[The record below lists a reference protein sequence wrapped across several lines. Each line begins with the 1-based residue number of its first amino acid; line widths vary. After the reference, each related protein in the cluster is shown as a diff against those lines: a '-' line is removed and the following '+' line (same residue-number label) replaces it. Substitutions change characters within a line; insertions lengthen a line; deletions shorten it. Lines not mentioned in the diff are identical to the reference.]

1 MKIVEAHN
9 DVPNNPVPKR
19 NQGIVEYRTPPV
31 PEAVQNAY
39 ADLVYPD
46 TEDVVTIFSNRL
58 PHGYKLKKSELK
70 IILYTYLDRGVT
82 EYDGDYII
90 PSYHK
95 DKIVERMVN
104 HIAFGIV
111 EK

>member
-1 MKIVEAHN
+1 MKDFNEGRV
-9 DVPNNPVPKR
+9 V
-19 NQGIVEYRTPPV
+19 YLSSPV

-39 ADLVYPD
+39 AELVYPD
-46 TEDVVTIFSNRL
+46 MEDLVTIYSGRMPN
-58 PHGYKLKKSELK
+58 GYKLKKSELK

-111 EK
+111 EKNK